1 MKKIIFSTND
11 AKRVLEVELKII
23 QIFKKKGHEVFILC
37 EKDDFYHKLKNS
49 IDNVIPLN
57 VNSKKISILSDI
69 KLIFEYYNIF
79 KKIKPDIIFSST
91 IKPNIYGSIA
101 SSFLKIKSIS
111 KISGLGSSFQKSIA
125 LKFISKLLYRISLKK
140 NIKVFFQNK
149 SDISF
154 FTNNNII
161 HLSKASLVPSGI
173 NVPQEKNL
181 YNKNDNK
188 ITKFLYLGRP
198 ISTKGINEFLESSNI
213 MLRRYENVEI
223 HLAGDSKSIDS
234 KIISKKI
241 LTMHNKYEKRFFFHE
256 YQKNLNDFIRK
267 FDCLVMPS
275 YREGM
280 SNVLLLA
287 GANSIPSICTD
298 VPGCRE
304 IIIDDFNGLLCK
316 PKSVED
322 LFLKMKKF
330 YHLDIKKRYEMSMKS
345 YEHINNKFSL
355 DKLEKFYLNIILNI

>member
-23 QIFKKKGHEVFILC
+23 KIFKKRGYEVFILC
-37 EKDDFYHKLKNS
+37 EKDDFYHELKNS
-49 IDNVIPLN
+49 IDNVIAVN
-57 VNSKKISILSDI
+57 VNSKKISILRDI
-69 KLIFEYYNIF
+69 KLIFEYHNIF

-101 SSFLKIKSIS
+101 SSFLNIKTIS
-111 KISGLGSSFQKSIA
+111 KISGLGSSFQQSIG

-140 NIKVFFQNK
+140 NIEVFFQNK

-161 HLSKASLVPSGI
+161 HLSKASLIPPGI
-173 NVPQEKNL
+173 NLPQEKNL
-181 YNKNDNK
+181 YNKHDNK

-198 ISTKGINEFLESSNI
+198 ISTKGINEFLESSNL
-213 MLRRYENVEI
+213 MLSKYENVEI
-223 HLAGDSKSIDS
+223 HIAGDSKSINT

-241 LTMHNKYEKRFFFHE
+241 LAMHNKYEKRFFFHE
-256 YQKNLNDFIRK
+256 YQRNLNDFIRK

-322 LFLKMKKF
+322 LFLKMEKF
-330 YHLDIKKRYEMSMKS
+330 YHFDIKKRHDMSMKS
-345 YEHINNKFSL
+345 YKHIKNNFQL
-355 DKLEKFYLNIILNI
+355 DKLEEFYLNIILKI